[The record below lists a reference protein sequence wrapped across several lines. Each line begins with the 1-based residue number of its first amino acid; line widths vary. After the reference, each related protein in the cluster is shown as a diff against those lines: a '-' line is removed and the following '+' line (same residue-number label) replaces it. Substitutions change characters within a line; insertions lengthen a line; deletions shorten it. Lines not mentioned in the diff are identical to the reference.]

1 MIDVLDW
8 QTSNIKHI
16 KYYYFIIFLHFYIFN
31 IVQHFFTKTLFIHFV
46 FVIFFHWKK
55 KKRNHWKKKVQ
66 RNYWKKKPLKKE
78 MVFRGIFCHVAF
90 YLQALRQTL
99 NTKKRDRVPSKITN
113 SCTATNVDCLLVW
126 FLPVDLSGLVV
137 PARGSR
143 ASAGWVLRII
153 ETHKPLHH
161 GKVAAYKRGA
171 SIGFSQYFR
180 ASCIVTGK
188 SKVLWIVLNQL
199 M

>member
-16 KYYYFIIFLHFYIFN
+16 KYYYFIIFLHI
-31 IVQHFFTKTLFIHFV
+31 QHCSTLFYKNSIYTFR
-46 FVIFFHWKK
+46 ISNFFSLKK
-55 KKRNHWKKKVQ
+55 EMRNHWKKKAQ

-90 YLQALRQTL
+90 YLQAQRQTL
-99 NTKKRDRVPSKITN
+99 NTKKRGRVPSKITN

-161 GKVAAYKRGA
+161 GKVAVYKRGV
-171 SIGFSQYFR
+171 SVGFSQYLR
-180 ASCIVTGK
+180 TSCIITGK
-188 SKVLWIVLNQL
+188 SKVLWDTFESY
-199 M
+199 

>member
-31 IVQHFFTKTLFIHFV
+31 IVQHFFTKTLFTHFV
-46 FVIFFHWKK
+46 FLIFFHWKK
-55 KKRNHWKKKVQ
+55 KWEITEKRRPRETIEKRNH
-66 RNYWKKKPLKKE
+66 WKKKPLKKE

-90 YLQALRQTL
+90 YLQAQRQTL
-99 NTKKRDRVPSKITN
+99 NTKKRGRVLSKITN

-126 FLPVDLSGLVV
+126 LLSFDLSGLVV

-161 GKVAAYKRGA
+161 GKVAVFKRGV
-171 SIGFSQYFR
+171 S
-180 ASCIVTGK
+180 
-188 SKVLWIVLNQL
+188 L
-199 M
+199 

>member
-1 MIDVLDW
+1 MKLWWSMYSIGRR
-8 QTSNIKHI
+8 QISNT
-16 KYYYFIIFLHFYIFN
+16 KYYYFIIFLHI
-31 IVQHFFTKTLFIHFV
+31 QHCSTLFYKNSIYTFR
-46 FVIFFHWKK
+46 ISNFFSLKK
-55 KKRNHWKKKVQ
+55 EMRNHWKKKAQ

-90 YLQALRQTL
+90 YLQAQRLTL
-99 NTKKRDRVPSKITN
+99 NTKKRSRVLSKITN

-126 FLPVDLSGLVV
+126 LLSFDLSGLVV

-161 GKVAAYKRGA
+161 GKVAVFKRGV
-171 SIGFSQYFR
+171 S
-180 ASCIVTGK
+180 
-188 SKVLWIVLNQL
+188 L
-199 M
+199 